1 MVTWKHQKP
10 KSTFQTNSSSLI
22 NWAIALFQIYFRAL
36 CNIISHRTI
45 AEATIEVLR
54 GPAYGHELQA
64 LFGTFHKKS
73 SYLAQYQTAHTSH
86 YEVLTRCEPPQSN
99 VQSNIWMRRSYEHTD
114 PYQSSTNVKRSAN
127 DWKTWL
133 LQTLDGAASK
143 LPCNIDLIKVF

>member
-1 MVTWKHQKP
+1 MHFFK
-10 KSTFQTNSSSLI
+10 
-22 NWAIALFQIYFRAL
+22 YFRAL

-73 SYLAQYQTAHTSH
+73 SYLAQYQTAHTSY

-114 PYQSSTNVKRSAN
+114 PYQSSTNVRDLQTIGKR
-127 DWKTWL
+127 L

-143 LPCNIDLIKVF
+143 LLLALKI

>member
-1 MVTWKHQKP
+1 MHFFK
-10 KSTFQTNSSSLI
+10 
-22 NWAIALFQIYFRAL
+22 YFRAL

-114 PYQSSTNVKRSAN
+114 PYQSSTNVRDLQTIGKRDFS
-127 DWKTWL
+127 
-133 LQTLDGAASK
+133 QTLDGAASK
-143 LPCNIDLIKVF
+143 LPYNINLIKVF